1 MDAMFTFSEEELN
14 TGAIHSGS
22 NSPSTSAMLTKE
34 ITAENVGRSQ
44 IKRPSSLSVSKPT
57 ELVLRDTT
65 NAECKSESSPT
76 NSVQKRQQKKKKR
89 RTADSYSDISFND
102 KYKLTEELLGTGAH
116 GVVKTCRDRLTKQEY
131 AVKII
136 SKARHPNRTRVFK
149 EIDIYYHCR
158 GCENILSIIDF
169 LEDDDYFY
177 LVFQKMEGGPLLNH
191 IMKRGRLTERE
202 ASLIVRDIANGL
214 NFLHSKGMSHRD
226 LKPENILVER
236 ADSLTPIKLCDFDLG
251 SAIRLNSNKTTPIS
265 TPELSTPVGSVE
277 FMAPEVVDAWTS
289 LEGSLQM
296 YDKRCDLWSLG
307 VIIYIMLSGYPP
319 FYGTCGHICGWTIG
333 EECEQCQSL
342 LFERIQD
349 GEFDFPDK
357 DWKYIS
363 DGAKDLIKR
372 LLVRDASLRLTAAE
386 VLQHP
391 WVKNSQLL
399 DDERPLNTPELL
411 QRHDSIRRLESFTK
425 DALSITKMIEERKR
439 MTHYRSYSADSL
451 NQRSRTPSHDDA
463 DDEDFNESDTSVTKR
478 RIRKKKKP
486 QQQSAQQKKNQVHDD
501 DDDEDLQNFDNIRRR
516 LSSATMTSGEEDIG
530 GDDDFLGCSF
540 KTVIHRP
547 TPHFYLPTTDNL
559 PQPAPPLPQQS
570 TTPPATIALTPSP
583 LMPAP
588 AIPVLVLPS
597 PPFNLPIHHRAHTET
612 DLLYY
617 NQQNQP
623 VFYPVNWYPP
633 PLPPGYVYG
642 PPPLPPPP
650 HPASIVIQQVP
661 FRSSSVDCRR
671 TANNINEPHVIHPER
686 VW

>member
-14 TGAIHSGS
+14 TGAIHSGNS
-22 NSPSTSAMLTKE
+22 SPSTSSMLTNT
-34 ITAENVGRSQ
+34 TAAVENVGRSQ
-44 IKRPSSLSVSKPT
+44 IKRPSSLNVSKPT

-236 ADSLTPIKLCDFDLG
+236 ADSLIPIKLCDFDLG

-319 FYGTCGHICGWTIG
+319 FYGTCGHTCGWTKG

-357 DWKYIS
+357 DWKFIS

-451 NQRSRTPSHDDA
+451 HQRSRTASHDDA
-463 DDEDFNESDTSVTKR
+463 DDDDEDFNESDTNATKR
-478 RIRKKKKP
+478 RIRKKKKQP
-486 QQQSAQQKKNQVHDD
+486 AQLKKNQVHD

-530 GDDDFLGCSF
+530 GDDDYLGCSF

-559 PQPAPPLPQQS
+559 PQPAPPPPP
-570 TTPPATIALTPSP
+570 PPAPPTINLTPSP
-583 LMPAP
+583 LIPAP
-588 AIPVLVLPS
+588 AIPILVIPS
-597 PPFNLPIHHRAHTET
+597 PPANLPIYHRAHTDT
-612 DLLYY
+612 DLVYY
-617 NQQNQP
+617 NQQTQP
-623 VFYPVNWYPP
+623 VFYQAYGYP

-642 PPPLPPPP
+642 PPPLPPPPLP